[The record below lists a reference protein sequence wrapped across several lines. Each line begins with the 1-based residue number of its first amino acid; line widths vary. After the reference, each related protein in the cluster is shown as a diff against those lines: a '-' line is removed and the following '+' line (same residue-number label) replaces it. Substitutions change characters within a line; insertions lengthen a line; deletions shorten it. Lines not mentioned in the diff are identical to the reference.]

1 MQKKNYKLV
10 LLPEGAVV
18 VTKKELDAL
27 NTYAEKVRRET
38 LENVFTDFE
47 EILRCRYMVEGN
59 RSVACDNFVERHK
72 HLYGR
77 EVCETLINDLKK
89 IERKYKE

>member
-1 MQKKNYKLV
+1 MQKKNYKLI

-27 NTYAEKVRRET
+27 NTYAEKLRRET
-38 LENVFTDFE
+38 IENIFSDVE
-47 EILRCRYMVEGN
+47 EILHGRYRVEDNWGGT
-59 RSVACDNFVERHK
+59 CDNFVERRK
-72 HLYGR
+72 HFYSRNL
-77 EVCETLINDLKK
+77 CETLIIDLKK

>member
-1 MQKKNYKLV
+1 MQKKNYKLI

-47 EILRCRYMVEGN
+47 EILRWRYMVEGN
-59 RSVACDNFVERHK
+59 WSVASDNWVERHK
-72 HLYGR
+72 HIYGR
-77 EVCETLINDLKK
+77 DISETLINDLKK
-89 IERKYKE
+89 IERKYKG